1 MSTNII
7 GGYFFMFT
15 LYKRA
20 CNEKAMPKRRSHT
33 VSHAAKFKLQNLSQS
48 ASGNDFTNG
57 EWYIYCEYW
66 CV

>member
-1 MSTNII
+1 
-7 GGYFFMFT
+7 MFT

-57 EWYIYCEYW
+57 E
-66 CV
+66 